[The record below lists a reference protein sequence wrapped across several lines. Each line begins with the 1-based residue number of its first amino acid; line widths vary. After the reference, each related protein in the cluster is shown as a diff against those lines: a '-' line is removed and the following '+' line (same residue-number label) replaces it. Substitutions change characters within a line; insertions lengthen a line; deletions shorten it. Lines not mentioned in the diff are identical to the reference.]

1 MKDLSSSKILIIN
14 TGGTIGM
21 KLTANGYAPIKD
33 YLLDEIKNIDDIN
46 RDTMPRWDFVELDTL
61 LDSSDISCNE
71 WNTIA
76 NTIYNHY
83 DDYTGFVILHGTDT
97 MSYTASALSF
107 MLQGLAKPVVLTGSQ
122 IPLAEIRSDGRDNL
136 ITSMI
141 IAGEA
146 IVKEVCLCF
155 GTKLL
160 RGNRSTKISADKL
173 LAFDSPNYPHLA
185 EIGIDIKYNMDY
197 LMPSKPDKL
206 TLQPF
211 NQSPIGVLKIFPGI
225 QFGLF
230 ENIII
235 EKLSAVVI
243 ETFGTGNIPRSG
255 DDLLPILKRAFAT
268 NTIITVCSQCLA
280 GTVSL
285 GVYQTSSSL
294 KKAGAV
300 SGKDMTTEAA
310 VTKLYYLF
318 SKNLDAD
325 TIKQLMEENLVGE
338 LTQ

>member
-1 MKDLSSSKILIIN
+1 MKDLSKAKVLIIN

-21 KLTANGYAPIKD
+21 KNTEDGYSPVKD
-33 YLLDEIKNIDDIN
+33 YLYDEISKIQDLHHQG
-46 RDTMPRWDFVELDTL
+46 MPQWDFVELDNL
-61 LDSSDISCNE
+61 LDSSDISCKE

-76 NTIYNHY
+76 KTIADHY

-107 MLQGLAKPVVLTGSQ
+107 MLQNLAKPVVLTGSQ

-136 ITSMI
+136 ITSI
-141 IAGEA
+141 IVAGEA
-146 IVKEVCLCF
+146 VAKEVCLCF

-185 EIGIDIKYNMDY
+185 DIGIDIRYNKDA
-197 LMPSKPDKL
+197 LKKPNGE
-206 TLQPF
+206 TLSLCEFHQL
-211 NQSPIGVLKIFPGI
+211 PIGVLKIFPGM

-230 ENIII
+230 ENIITD
-235 EKLSAVVI
+235 KLSAVVI

-255 DDLLPILKRAFAT
+255 DDLLPIIKKAFAT
-268 NTIITVCSQCLA
+268 NTIVTVCSQCLA

-285 GVYQTSSSL
+285 GVYEVSSPL

-310 VTKLYYLF
+310 VAKLYYLF
-318 SKNLDAD
+318 SMEFEPLK
-325 TIKQLMEENLVGE
+325 IKELMEQNLVGE
-338 LTQ
+338 LT